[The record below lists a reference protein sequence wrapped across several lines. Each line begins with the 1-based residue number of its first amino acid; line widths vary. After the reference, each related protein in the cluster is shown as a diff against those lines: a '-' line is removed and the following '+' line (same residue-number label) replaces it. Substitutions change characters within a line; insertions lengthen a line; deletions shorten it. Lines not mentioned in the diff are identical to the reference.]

1 MHNKILLSIGIPV
14 YNQAGTIK
22 ETIEGILS
30 QSLVPFE
37 IVVSENHST
46 DGTFDVLREFGD
58 AIKIVKPPAHC
69 SMAANWNHC
78 VRSCSGTWVGLCSGD
93 DILLPNYVTEVTHA
107 ISSHKDAVFVMG
119 GWEIL
124 NESTGKIES
133 HYLLSMSKITKP
145 PKTIE
150 MNLAGP
156 KAAFAAFAFK
166 REAFDQIGG
175 YRETYHLIQDHIFQ
189 IDIAPLGSFI
199 KINKCIARYRSQLR
213 PSLEQKRIALYV
225 DDRIQ
230 FAGETIWNA
239 VKHGV
244 PHLKVEKAAV
254 AHIKQLI
261 QYIQRTDFNPDLEQQ
276 AKLEAAMSKAGF
288 SHFSQSNP
296 SFGDL
301 PLRSMR
307 FFKGKIRKVITK
319 WKDLL
324 KSVS

>member
-1 MHNKILLSIGIPV
+1 MSPLSIGVPV
-14 YNQAGTIK
+14 YNQVTTIRQ
-22 ETIEGILS
+22 TIAGILA
-30 QSLVPFE
+30 QSLAPLE

-46 DGTFDVLREFGD
+46 DGTLDALREFGN
-58 AIKIVKPPAHC
+58 AIKIVQPPEHC
-69 SMAANWNHC
+69 TIAANWNHC

-166 REAFDQIGG
+166 REAFDRIGG
-175 YRETYHLIQDHIFQ
+175 YRENYQTFPDYVLQFDL
-189 IDIAPLGSFI
+189 APLGDFI
-199 KINKCIARYRSQLR
+199 KIDKCIARYRSSQIR
-213 PSLEQKRIALYV
+213 PSLERERGARLLKERIH
-225 DDRIQ
+225 
-230 FAGETIWNA
+230 FAGKTIWNA
-239 VKHGV
+239 LEHGV
-244 PHLKVEKAAV
+244 PHLQVKKAAV
-254 AHIKQLI
+254 IHLKQLTE
-261 QYIQRTDFNPDLEQQ
+261 YIKRTDFKPDLEQQ

-288 SHFSQSNP
+288 SPLSQSNP
-296 SFGDL
+296 SFGDV

-307 FFKGKIRKVITK
+307 FVKGKIRKVITR
-319 WKDLL
+319 WKDLS
-324 KSVS
+324 KSIS